1 MRRISNKLTGNIL
14 NKLSKFN
21 SRTIL
26 NEASYHKK
34 LDLHLKWYFLSNAKT
49 VRLIYFILQILIFS
63 DLLRRNI
70 PVHPKPY
77 YAFFHRYYSR

>member
-34 LDLHLKWYFLSNAKT
+34 LDLHLK
-49 VRLIYFILQILIFS
+49 
-63 DLLRRNI
+63 
-70 PVHPKPY
+70 
-77 YAFFHRYYSR
+77 